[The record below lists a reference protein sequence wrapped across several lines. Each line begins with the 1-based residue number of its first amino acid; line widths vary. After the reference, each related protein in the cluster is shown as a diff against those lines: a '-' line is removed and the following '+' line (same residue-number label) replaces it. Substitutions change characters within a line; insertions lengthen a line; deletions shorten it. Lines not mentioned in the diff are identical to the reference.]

1 MNLICWTLVILMD
14 CCSDWGV
21 VALHQIDLIK
31 RCTDHVPRISSTT
44 LTIDIELVEMI
55 WAMDYRMTSI
65 WAFLLIWV
73 EIVVTS
79 IKTIT
84 SLSSIHLVIVRTSNV
99 IQGTMMW
106 PNCDLRSSGV
116 ILSSVNCRPIPIVT
130 CIQRVAAS
138 IHDMRLSYSIIIS

>member
-1 MNLICWTLVILMD
+1 MD

-55 WAMDYRMTSI
+55 WAMDYRMASI
-65 WAFLLIWV
+65 WTFLLIWV
-73 EIVVTS
+73 EVVVTS

-84 SLSSIHLVIVRTSNV
+84 SLSSVHLVIVRTSNI
-99 IQGTMMW
+99 IQGTMNNVGS
-106 PNCDLRSSGV
+106 PN
-116 ILSSVNCRPIPIVT
+116 NN
-130 CIQRVAAS
+130 
-138 IHDMRLSYSIIIS
+138 